1 MPTILTVQEE
11 RLEKTGM
18 RDMDLSR
25 TILPEEEAAS
35 EDLSLLSARL
45 ILFSSS
51 TRNQPT
57 GILDGATGFTSASC
71 SPSLVCKHRRVAKYQ
86 NRICETFS
94 NILAQYLANVTAE
107 ANASICIGLCS
118 SILHNLAAVHC
129 SVWIEV

>member
-1 MPTILTVQEE
+1 M
-11 RLEKTGM
+11 TGM

-25 TILPEEEAAS
+25 TILPDEEAAS
-35 EDLSLLSARL
+35 EDRSLLSARL

-71 SPSLVCKHRRVAKYQ
+71 SPSLVCKYP
-86 NRICETFS
+86 NRICGTFS
-94 NILAQYLANVTAE
+94 IILAQHQANANAE

-118 SILHNLAAVHC
+118 CILHTLAAVHC
-129 SVWIEV
+129 SVWI